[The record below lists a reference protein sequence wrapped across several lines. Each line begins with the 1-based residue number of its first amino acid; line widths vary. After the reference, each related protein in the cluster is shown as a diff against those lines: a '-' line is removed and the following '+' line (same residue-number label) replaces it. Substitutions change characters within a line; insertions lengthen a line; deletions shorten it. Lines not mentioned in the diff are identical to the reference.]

1 VVYSKEFSMKYLIL
15 ALALIAT
22 PADSRQVSTLVYN
35 QTKGTVVVGDNLNVT
50 RPIASITKLMT
61 AMVTLDYD
69 SDLQRQIRMPGSNKI
84 PGGIYT
90 REELLTAMLVRSDN
104 GAADA
109 IANDYPGGRKAFIRA
124 MNKKAE
130 SIGMVYTKF
139 ADPTGLS
146 AHNLSNAGSV
156 GVMLKAAIEYP
167 FIKSSSVQKQIAI
180 QNKRYSIVLDNT
192 NKMLL
197 YDFDEILLSKTGFTN
212 ASGWSVALILEKDD
226 QRFSVVVLG
235 ANSKDERYAM
245 TKKLINQYF
254 QELALE
260 KEEEIQYNNDTRSIY
275 QQIKDWFTK

>member
-1 VVYSKEFSMKYLIL
+1 MKYLIL
-15 ALALIAT
+15 ALALVAT

-35 QTKGTVVVGDNLNVT
+35 QTKDTIVVGDNLNVP

-69 SDLQRQIRMPGSNKI
+69 SNLQRQIRMPGSNKI
-84 PGGIYT
+84 PGGVYT

-124 MNKKAE
+124 MNNKAE
-130 SIGMVYTKF
+130 SIGMVHTKF

-146 AHNLSNAGSV
+146 ALNISNAGSI
-156 GVMLKAAIEYP
+156 GVMLKAAIDYP
-167 FIKSSSVQKQIAI
+167 FIKSSSVQKQITI
-180 QNKRYSIVLDNT
+180 KNKRYSIVLDNT

-197 YDFDEILLSKTGFTN
+197 YDFDEILLSKTGYTN

-235 ANSKDERYAM
+235 AKSRDERYAM